1 MANLVP
7 RKDLFNFNDDFF
19 SNLFPSI
26 SDDTRFD
33 VDIIDNDKSY
43 EVKADLPGFNKDQ
56 IQIEYDKDILS
67 IRAAREDQMDEKDEK
82 GNYIRRERSSRSF
95 SRQFYI
101 KDIDEDQIK
110 ATFKD
115 GVLDL
120 TLPKANENQ
129 KERKKIDIQ

>member
-1 MANLVP
+1 MANLVS

-33 VDIIDNDKSY
+33 VDIIDNEKNY

-56 IQIEYDKDILS
+56 IHVEYDKDILS
-67 IRAAREDQMDEKDEK
+67 IRAVREDRVDEKDEE

-101 KDIDEDQIK
+101 KDIDEEQIT

-120 TLPKANENQ
+120 ILPKTDENQ
-129 KERKKIDIQ
+129 KDRKRIEIQ